1 MKNRPIGAIDPLLY
15 ERIKH
20 IDRLIT
26 KVCRKYLPD
35 PPAHLEKSVYEV
47 FNALCKQRKNLINQI

>member
-35 PPAHLEKSVYEV
+35 PPAHLERSVYEV
-47 FNALCKQRKNLINQI
+47 LEVLNRHKKMLIEKT